1 MVRGRLSLALLV
13 VLLAGL
19 CPAVPVQA
27 STWDRIGGYIRLLR
41 KAGVKPLVAKD
52 CPQGLLG
59 AFHEGRKVLLMCG
72 NNLPDD
78 PAYVWVV
85 LAHESAH
92 VMQFCNGGPLMPP
105 GLFSQSLDQAR
116 RTDPEMF
123 QELQLY
129 HSSQHQL
136 EAEARL
142 VQMLPPVQVEAMFWR
157 HCGDWVNR

>member
-1 MVRGRLSLALLV
+1 MLFGVVIATPLQASSLDQIGRYLSL
-13 VLLAGL
+13 
-19 CPAVPVQA
+19 
-27 STWDRIGGYIRLLR
+27 LR
-41 KAGVKPLVAKD
+41 QIDVNALVAKD
-52 CPQGLLG
+52 CPLGLLG
-59 AFHEGRKVLLMCG
+59 AFHQSRRSLLLCG
-72 NNLPDD
+72 NNLPND
-78 PAYVWVV
+78 PEAVWVV

>member
-1 MVRGRLSLALLV
+1 MVKGRLSLALLV

-19 CPAVPVQA
+19 LPAVPVQA

-52 CPQGLLG
+52 CPEGLLG

-105 GLFSQSLDQAR
+105 ALLNRAMDQAR
-116 RTDPEMF
+116 RRSPDAF
-123 QELQLY
+123 HELQLY
-129 HSSQHQL
+129 HVSQHQV
-136 EAEARL
+136 EAEARV
-142 VQMLPPVQVEAMFWR
+142 VQAMPPDQVEALFNR
-157 HCGDWVNR
+157 HCGSRFEG